1 MRRALRRAGSLVQR
15 SARLLM
21 RRRWREHLRVAS
33 PKVGSI
39 MMVCIK
45 RPMRDG
51 RIAES
56 CVAAWRMACEDDT
69 ELAHD
74 VDAASGLAVL
84 AGAQER
90 DVALVV
96 SSRAQAQVQV
106 RSPTPTRSR
115 RRAARH
121 A

>member
-1 MRRALRRAGSLVQR
+1 MAGTSESGLPEGWVYHEGLYQ
-15 SARLLM
+15 A
-21 RRRWREHLRVAS
+21 
-33 PKVGSI
+33 P
-39 MMVCIK
+39 
-45 RPMRDG
+45 DG
-51 RIAES
+51 RVAES

-74 VDAASGLAVL
+74 VDAAAGLAVL